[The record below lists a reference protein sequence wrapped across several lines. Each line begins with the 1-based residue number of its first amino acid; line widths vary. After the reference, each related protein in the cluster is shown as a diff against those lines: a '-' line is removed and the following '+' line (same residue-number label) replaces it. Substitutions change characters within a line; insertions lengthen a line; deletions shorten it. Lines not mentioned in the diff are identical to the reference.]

1 MKKIEFTP
9 EQVVEIIK
17 IYTEGS
23 DGMRPIAKKFGVT
36 KHIIKRV
43 LEENNVKIY
52 NHGQRFKGG
61 KAEVHKRYRQK
72 NKEKLQENHR
82 NWSEKNKERLKEYQK
97 KWREE
102 NKEHIRK
109 YKREQIKKLLAENPK
124 YRISQRY
131 RNSII
136 ASLNGKRVSSV
147 FQWIGYS
154 LDELM
159 NHLETLF
166 SDGMSWNNYG
176 EWHIDHIIPIS
187 KFNFVSTDCE
197 GFRECWDLTNLQP
210 MWAKDNYSKN
220 NRIIAHQYK
229 VRKEKEKDS
238 LSFYIGKISLK
249 KTKVEI
255 IDRETC
261 EKIVN
266 EYEWL
271 RYMPKET
278 NLHFGIYFKTGNDY
292 HLGGVVAYEPEFED
306 NFNYSDKIIKL
317 SRGACLWW
325 TPKNTASYFITRTLE
340 WLKENTNYKVVN
352 ATVNPSA
359 GELGIIYQALNWHY
373 IGSFDGNGRVRYGYK
388 IDNKIYEQRHINDM
402 IGCTDKENVMKH
414 FPDAQM
420 INLGGGNR
428 YFKFIGDKR
437 ENREM
442 MKSIK
447 HLIKPYPQK

>member
-1 MKKIEFTP
+1 MKKIVFSK
-9 EQVVEIIK
+9 EQIDEIIK
-17 IYTEGS
+17 IYKNDNIGL
-23 DGMRPIAKKFGVT
+23 AKIGDIYGVSKLT
-36 KHIIKRV
+36 IKRI
-43 LEENNVKIY
+43 LLENNVEIVKP
-52 NHGQRFKGG
+52 GQRFKGG
-61 KAEVHKRYRQK
+61 KLEVRKRYYQK
-72 NKEKLQENHR
+72 NKTKLSNKYKK
-82 NWSEKNKERLKEYQK
+82 WAEKNKEHLKNYSAEWHEK
-97 KWREE
+97 NRE
-102 NKEHIRK
+102 HTRK
-109 YKREQIKKLLAENPK
+109 YKREYQRKILSENHK
-124 YRISQRY
+124 YRLSQRF
-131 RNSII
+131 RNSIH
-136 ASLNGKRVSSV
+136 ASLKGKRVSSV

-166 SDGMSWNNYG
+166 SEGMSWNNYG

-187 KFNFVSTDCE
+187 KFNFVGNDCD
-197 GFRECWDLTNLQP
+197 GFRECWSLSNLQP

-249 KTKVEI
+249 KTKVEV
-255 IDRETC
+255 IDREIC
-261 EKIVN
+261 EKIIN

-271 RYMPKET
+271 GYMPKET

-340 WLKENTNYKVVN
+340 WLKKNTAYKVVN

-359 GELGIIYQALNWHY
+359 GEVGIIYQSLNWHY
-373 IGSFDGNGRVRYGYK
+373 IGSFDGNRRIRYGYK
-388 IDNKIYEQRHINDM
+388 IDNKIYEQRHISEI
-402 IGCTDKENVMKH
+402 IGNADKENVMKH
-414 FPDAQM
+414 FPNAQM
-420 INLGGGNR
+420 INLGVGNR

-447 HLIKPYPQK
+447 HLVKPYPQK